1 MTIIRIMNIDEYN
14 DFETTAH
21 EIIYEELTDNP
32 QQYSRED
39 FRDGLINDVA
49 LLFATDLQD
58 AIIKDDMTD
67 EVVAQVIGTFF
78 AAFYDEFPDRSYPTK
93 PAATLPNTDRLTNHI
108 AALRAIP
115 QPAQKSQEWHE
126 FRHGLMT
133 ASNIWKALAS
143 EAQRNSLIYEKCK
156 PLQTNNHSFGGGSL
170 QWGIRYEPITIEIY
184 QRLYNTKVED
194 FGCIRHPTHHFIG
207 ASPDGINIDPES
219 DRYGRM
225 IEVKNI
231 VNREITGIPKE
242 EYWTQMQIQMETWDL
257 DECDFIETRFCE
269 YDDEQDYIADI
280 DQEWKGV
287 ILEFQDLTSL
297 AMYSEYILN
306 PTDDSIQEMKH
317 TMKTTHAFYK
327 ATYWYL
333 DEFSCVYVPRNRKWF
348 QSVLPQ
354 LQTTWDTI
362 VAERQSGYEHR
373 ASKKRAQKKPFCLI
387 KLDGL
392 EDQDDQNE
400 ISAPMSVD
408 ETEIRIENGEHIR

>member
-1 MTIIRIMNIDEYN
+1 MELTIDEYN
-14 DFETTAH
+14 DFDTTAH
-21 EIIYEELTDNP
+21 EIIYTELTENP

-39 FRDGLINDVA
+39 FHDGLIND
-49 LLFATDLQD
+49 LLLLMTTDWLQANIIETEDD
-58 AIIKDDMTD
+58 ADA
-67 EVVAQVIGTFF
+67 VVVQVVRTFF
-78 AAFYDEFPDRSYPTK
+78 AAFYNEFPDRSYPTK
-93 PAATLPNTDRLTNHI
+93 PPTLPILPKDRLTNHI

-115 QPAQKSQEWHE
+115 QPTQKTIEWHE

-184 QRLYNTKVED
+184 QRIYKTTVED

-207 ASPDGINIDPES
+207 ASPDGINIDPAS

-269 YDDEQDYIADI
+269 YEDEQDYIADI

-287 ILEFQDLTSL
+287 IWEFQDLTSL
-297 AMYSEYILN
+297 
-306 PTDDSIQEMKH
+306 EMKTAFQIH
-317 TMKTTHAFYK
+317 PISDQPKSTNQVLYKT
-327 ATYWYL
+327 TYWYL

-354 LQTTWDTI
+354 LETTWNTI

-373 ASKKRAQKKPFCLI
+373 ASKKRAPKKPFCLI

-392 EDQDDQNE
+392 YQ
-400 ISAPMSVD
+400 
-408 ETEIRIENGEHIR
+408 

>member
-1 MTIIRIMNIDEYN
+1 MELTIDEYN

-21 EIIYEELTDNP
+21 EIIYTELTENP

-39 FRDGLINDVA
+39 FHDGLIND
-49 LLFATDLQD
+49 LLLLMTTDWLQANIIETEDD
-58 AIIKDDMTD
+58 ADA
-67 EVVAQVIGTFF
+67 VVVQVVRTFF
-78 AAFYDEFPDRSYPTK
+78 AAFYNEFPDRSYPTK
-93 PAATLPNTDRLTNHI
+93 PPTLPILPKDRLTNHI
-108 AALRAIP
+108 AALRSIP
-115 QPAQKSQEWHE
+115 QPTQKTIEWHE

-156 PLQTNNHSFGGGSL
+156 PLQANNHSFGGGSL

-184 QRLYNTKVED
+184 QRIYNTKVED

-207 ASPDGINIDPES
+207 ASPDGINIDPAS

-269 YDDEQDYIADI
+269 YEDEQDYIADT

-287 ILEFQDLTSL
+287 IWEFQDLTSL
-297 AMYSEYILN
+297 
-306 PTDDSIQEMKH
+306 EMRTAFQIHPISDQPKS
-317 TMKTTHAFYK
+317 TNQVLYKT
-327 ATYWYL
+327 TYWYL

-354 LQTTWDTI
+354 LETTWNTI

-373 ASKKRAQKKPFCLI
+373 ASKKRVPKKPFCLI

-392 EDQDDQNE
+392 DDQNE
-400 ISAPMSVD
+400 ISVPISVD
-408 ETEIRIENGEHIR
+408 ETQI

>member
-1 MTIIRIMNIDEYN
+1 MELTIDEYN

-21 EIIYEELTDNP
+21 EIIYTELTENP

-39 FRDGLINDVA
+39 FHDGLIND
-49 LLFATDLQD
+49 LLLLMTTDWLQANIIASEDD
-58 AIIKDDMTD
+58 ADA
-67 EVVAQVIGTFF
+67 VVVQVIGTFF

-93 PAATLPNTDRLTNHI
+93 PAATLPILPKDRLMNHI
-108 AALRAIP
+108 AALRSIP
-115 QPAQKSQEWHE
+115 QPTQKSQEWHE

-156 PLQTNNHSFGGGSL
+156 PLQTSNHSFGGGSL

-184 QRLYNTKVED
+184 QRIYQTTVDD

-207 ASPDGINIDPES
+207 ASPDGINIDPAS

-269 YDDEQDYIADI
+269 YEDEEDYIADI

-287 ILEFQDLTSL
+287 IWEFQDLTSL
-297 AMYSEYILN
+297 
-306 PTDDSIQEMKH
+306 EMRTAFQIHPISDQPKS
-317 TMKTTHAFYK
+317 TNQVLYKT
-327 ATYWYL
+327 TYWYL
-333 DEFSCVYVPRNRKWF
+333 DELSCVYVPRNRKWF

-354 LQTTWDTI
+354 LETTWNTI

-392 EDQDDQNE
+392 EGQDDQNE
-400 ISAPMSVD
+400 ISVPISVD
-408 ETEIRIENGEHIR
+408 ETQI